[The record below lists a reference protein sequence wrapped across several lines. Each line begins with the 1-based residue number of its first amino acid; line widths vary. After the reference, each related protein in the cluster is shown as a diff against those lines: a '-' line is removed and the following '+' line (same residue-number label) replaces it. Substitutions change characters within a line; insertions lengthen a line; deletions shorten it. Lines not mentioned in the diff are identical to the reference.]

1 MQDYSENYGVEHGLG
16 KLKEQG
22 FKMLNDLSDV
32 GSKLI
37 RYGVTFGTTQKN
49 FTDADMK
56 LIAQFLKNELVFA
69 SK

>member
-1 MQDYSENYGVEHGLG
+1 
-16 KLKEQG
+16 
-22 FKMLNDLSDV
+22 MLNDLSDV